1 MKSIEFSRINGK
13 GLFASGTTAIES
25 SFTLYRNFCWIGV
38 LTRKDLAFEGKPY
51 RLNGFLRDGRPI
63 RSDIL
68 HVTQEQPRERSRGCE
83 LTATEGVYL
92 GQVRENP
99 PPKSQYRLTGFFEG
113 AFSFTYKG
121 WDISSI
127 PCPNPGTAQSMAKK
141 WRCPVE
147 GVTLEMNHI
156 NATSDQHYDIART
169 IMLLLSLACG
179 TGVACDRHFL
189 IWENAELEIW
199 RHMTG
204 GEVGP
209 GAIIPASEIVSFLL
223 QVLPAWES
231 LSQTQ
236 QRDFRLAI
244 DYINL
249 SAHGYLDT
257 RLFNIL
263 QPWEFL
269 AKTWEKKGELN
280 PPVRCL
286 RSRLN
291 TARKQWKNDYPE
303 SDPNGFW
310 GTRIS
315 SIFDWPKLLDGI
327 KQLSGSYGLD
337 LERMGLDINLLKE
350 ARDSVAHSGRIPEQL
365 SGSEGRASSLLSQGQ
380 YCLQL
385 LLLRILGYRGPVC
398 HASAGW
404 RTILDIEKAL
414 AAKRS

>member
-1 MKSIEFSRINGK
+1 MKSLDFYRINGK
-13 GLFASGTTAIES
+13 GLFASGTSTIES

-38 LTRKDLAFEGKPY
+38 LTRKDLAFEGETY
-51 RLNGFLRDGRPI
+51 QLNGILRDGRPI
-63 RSDIL
+63 KSDIL
-68 HVTQEQPRERSRGCE
+68 HVTQKRPKERSRGFE

-92 GQVRENP
+92 GQGRENP
-99 PPKSQYRLTGFFEG
+99 LPKSRYRLTGFFEG
-113 AFSFTYKG
+113 AFSFTYNG

-147 GVTLEMNHI
+147 GVTLEMGHI
-156 NATSDQHYDIART
+156 DASSDQHHDISRT

-204 GEVGP
+204 DEMGP
-209 GAIIPASEIVSFLL
+209 GPIIPVSATENFLRQAL
-223 QVLPAWES
+223 LAWES
-231 LSQTQ
+231 LSQAQ
-236 QRDFRLAI
+236 QRAFRLAVN
-244 DYINL
+244 YINL
-249 SAHGYLDT
+249 SAHGYMDT

-269 AKTWEKKGELN
+269 AETWEKKGELSN
-280 PPVRCL
+280 PVKYL

-291 TARKQWKNDYPE
+291 TARKQWKKDYPE

-327 KQLSGSYGLD
+327 KQLSDSYGLD
-337 LERMGLDINLLKE
+337 LERMGLDINLLKK
-350 ARDSVAHSGRIPEQL
+350 ARDSVAHSGRIPDHL
-365 SGSEGRASSLLSQGQ
+365 SGAKRETLDLLTQGQ

-385 LLLRILGYRGPVC
+385 LLLRMLGYKGLVC
-398 HASAGW
+398 HATDGR
-404 RTILDIEKAL
+404 RTLLDIEKAL
-414 AAKRS
+414 VTKLS